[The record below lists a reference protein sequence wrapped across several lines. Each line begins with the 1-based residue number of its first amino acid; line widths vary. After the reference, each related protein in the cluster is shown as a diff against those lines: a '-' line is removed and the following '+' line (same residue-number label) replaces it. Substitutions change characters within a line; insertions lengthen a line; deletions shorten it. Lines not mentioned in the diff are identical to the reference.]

1 MAEVV
6 QEQGEARHE
15 IVEAVLTEVRAVM
28 PKELVDQLTPDSSLF
43 ELGLD
48 SVAIMDVVNRIE
60 KQFGMRFREEWL
72 YDMETC
78 ADLVDCIMRHRN
90 PETAAEPTPAP
101 AAAKE
106 ATAPPA
112 ESGPI
117 PAAHYD
123 VAQFPEC
130 VAFHQ
135 RLAAAKAVGLE
146 NPFFRVHDRIG
157 HGCATIDGREMINYT
172 SFDYLGLA
180 GHPEVVAAAKAAI
193 DRLGCSATASR
204 LVGGNHRLLEELDQE
219 LARFLGTEAA
229 IAFPS
234 GYGTNASV
242 LGHLFGENDLILYD
256 ELAHNSMFMGATAS
270 KAGRRSFP
278 HNDADALD
286 ELLRDIRG
294 RYRRVGVAIESVYSM
309 DGDYP
314 DLPRFIE
321 VKRRHRA
328 VLYVDEAHAV
338 GTMGRTGRGL
348 CEHFGVEPA
357 EGDVWMGTISK
368 GLGSGGGYLAGR
380 EPLMRYL
387 KYTTPSFVF
396 ATACS
401 PANAAAALTALRVL
415 QKEPER
421 VVRLRERSAQF
432 LKLARE
438 CGLNTGHSHDTPIVP
453 IILGNSAQCLRVSQE
468 LLRQSINAQP
478 ILYPAVRESAAR
490 VRFFISAEH
499 TEEQIARTVKA
510 LAECIA
516 ATSDMPASAG

>member
-1 MAEVV
+1 MTSVV
-6 QEQGEARHE
+6 RDGGGVRAA
-15 IVEAVLTEVRAVM
+15 IVEAVLAEVRAVM
-28 PKELVDQLTPDSSLF
+28 PKELVDQLSPDSSLF
-43 ELGLD
+43 ELGMD

-78 ADLVDCIMRHRN
+78 ADLVDCIVRHRN
-90 PETAAEPTPAP
+90 PEAVAEPVADPATAEAGSPAP
-101 AAAKE
+101 E
-106 ATAPPA
+106 A
-112 ESGPI
+112 GPI

-130 VAFHQ
+130 VAFLQ

-146 NPFFRVHDRIG
+146 NPFFRVHDRIR
-157 HGCATIDGREMINYT
+157 HGCATIDGRETINYT

-180 GHPEVVAAAKAAI
+180 GHPEVIAAAKAAM
-193 DRLGCSATASR
+193 DQLGCSASASR

-219 LARFLGTEAA
+219 LARFLGIEAA
-229 IAFPS
+229 LVFPS

-256 ELAHNSMFMGATAS
+256 ELAHNSMVMGATLS

-286 ELLRDIRG
+286 ELLRDVRG
-294 RYRRVGVAIESVYSM
+294 RYRRVAVAIESVYSM

-314 DLPRFIE
+314 DLPKFIE
-321 VKRRHRA
+321 VKRRHHA

-348 CEHFGVEPA
+348 CEHFGVDPA
-357 EGDVWMGTISK
+357 DGDVWMGTISK

-380 EPLMRYL
+380 EPLIRYL

-401 PANAAAALTALRVL
+401 PPNTAASLAALHVL

-421 VVRLRERSAQF
+421 VARLRDRSAQF
-432 LKLARE
+432 LKLARQ

-453 IILGNSAQCLRVSQE
+453 IILGNSAQCIRVSQE
-468 LLRQSINAQP
+468 LLRQGINAQP

-499 TEEQIARTVKA
+499 TEAQIARTVQV

-516 ATSDMPASAG
+516 ATADKPG